1 MILFNSIKKY
11 KEAYIAAFVIVLIS
25 IYSKLRLNN
34 VENNG
39 VITICRINDYE
50 ALSDGSNTYCTVFF
64 NEKKYEVISGMGSKK
79 MIGKYFFVKVL
90 KEKPTY
96 DIVIYDDK
104 EVPNC
109 ILNNSLPKVGWKK
122 IPNCP

>member
-1 MILFNSIKKY
+1 MNLFNSITKY
-11 KEAYIAAFVIVLIS
+11 KEAYIAAFVIVLIL

-39 VITICRINDYE
+39 VITICRINNYE
-50 ALSDGSNTYCTVFF
+50 ALSDGSNTYCTVFL
-64 NEKKYEVISGMGSKK
+64 NGKKYEVISGMGSKK
-79 MIGKYFFVKVL
+79 MIGKYFFVKAL
-90 KEKPTY
+90 KEKPRY

-104 EVPNC
+104 EVPKC
-109 ILNNSLPKVGWKK
+109 ILDNPLPKEGWNK